1 MKKNILITFFVLI
14 CSILTLNAQ
23 TKPTINLKVEGMRNT
38 DGHILVQV
46 VDENLASIVELKQQV
61 IDGAVLIAINDIA
74 PGTYGIRICHDEDDN
89 DEMTNNWIGLP
100 KEGFGYSWDKKVRMK
115 EPDFEEYA
123 FTHNGDQDTHVSITL
138 QYL

>member
-1 MKKNILITFFVLI
+1 MKKNILITFLALM
-14 CSILTLNAQ
+14 CSTLTLNAQ

-38 DGHILVQV
+38 DGYILVQL
-46 VDENLASIVELKQQV
+46 VDKNLASIVELKQEV
-61 IDGAVLIAINDIA
+61 IDGVVLIAINDIA
-74 PGTYGIRICHDEDDN
+74 PGTYGIRICHDEDNN
-89 DEMTNNWIGLP
+89 DDMTTNWIGLP

-123 FTHNGDQDTHVSITL
+123 FTHTDDQDIDVSITL